1 MSEKKVVLV
10 TGCSSGFGKAV
21 CEELSKKGY
30 DVVATARKK
39 EQLSGIPA
47 RLKAELDVSSTE
59 SIQTAISQ
67 IVNELGHIDILI
79 NNAGF
84 SVRSAIEE
92 IDEQKLYNMYEVNV
106 FGLLKMMQAVLP
118 VMRRQESGRILNVGS
133 ISGRMTGIANGG
145 YCSTKYAVEALT
157 EAARYEVSEF
167 GIEVA
172 VIEPGAMDTSF
183 FHRLAKNSDEGMKN
197 PDSPYRSIYERD
209 LKFRSQQ
216 SKSDVNKCAARL
228 VTILGNRK
236 LKVRYTIGVSPIFR
250 LFVHMPDRLKEWGI
264 RKFN

>member
-21 CEELSKKGY
+21 CEELSKRGY

-92 IDEQKLYNMYEVNV
+92 IDEGRLN
-106 FGLLKMMQAVLP
+106 GLSVEGGIGQNELLDGRRHFLIHLAHPPFRWRFRYSLP
-118 VMRRQESGRILNVGS
+118 N
-133 ISGRMTGIANGG
+133 
-145 YCSTKYAVEALT
+145 
-157 EAARYEVSEF
+157 
-167 GIEVA
+167 
-172 VIEPGAMDTSF
+172 
-183 FHRLAKNSDEGMKN
+183 HRL
-197 PDSPYRSIYERD
+197 
-209 LKFRSQQ
+209 
-216 SKSDVNKCAARL
+216 
-228 VTILGNRK
+228 
-236 LKVRYTIGVSPIFR
+236 PIF
-250 LFVHMPDRLKEWGI
+250 
-264 RKFN
+264 